1 MLIVITA
8 PESACAEKD
17 MQEKIVMVDVVVVV
31 IVVRICQFLVLQ
43 IIAFVMS

>member
-1 MLIVITA
+1 MPFAITA

-17 MQEKIVMVDVVVVV
+17 IQEKIVMVNVVVVV
-31 IVVRICQFLVLQ
+31 IVVRTCKFLVLQ